1 MAFLNKLLCCGGGDG
16 DSDEIENEAP
26 SGCRRMWTKVK
37 SWFSSK
43 NGGQE
48 TTNQENLTNDA
59 PNSREQDR
67 SPAQVPNPGSDAA
80 TLRPPSISPAS
91 TRASSRE
98 GSIILP
104 QRPSSMI
111 GVTIDDFIA
120 YQNWVERGY

>member
-1 MAFLNKLLCCGGGDG
+1 MAFLNKLLWCGGGDG

-48 TTNQENLTNDA
+48 TTN
-59 PNSREQDR
+59 
-67 SPAQVPNPGSDAA
+67 VPNPGSDAA